1 MEKMLLAI
9 ETAISR
15 GLKGATKNWMKRG
28 GEKMEIKINIP
39 ELERIQKLK
48 ERNDEILSEL
58 YGNLNELN
66 QISVKLSPKKRTDG
80 ESNNSIES
88 S

>member
-1 MEKMLLAI
+1 
-9 ETAISR
+9 
-15 GLKGATKNWMKRG
+15 
-28 GEKMEIKINIP
+28 MEIKINIP